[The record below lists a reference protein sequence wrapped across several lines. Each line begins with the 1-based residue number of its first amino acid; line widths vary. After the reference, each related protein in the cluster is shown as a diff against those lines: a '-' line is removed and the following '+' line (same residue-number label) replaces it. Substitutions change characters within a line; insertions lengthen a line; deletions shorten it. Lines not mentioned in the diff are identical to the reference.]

1 MRSFWKKAVAVVLIA
16 LLLLPGCSGPVQP
29 VEATP
34 TPGPTDEPT
43 PKDVS
48 EGTEETHPGSAP
60 SGAEPRATATPTP
73 TPTATPMP
81 TPTPTA
87 TPTPTLVPLDRRNEG
102 GDVQERLFPL
112 LSCSPEPTATA
123 MPLSTPN
130 PLLEGVGKIG
140 AMVFANCPIL
150 GWPHKLARVLGRESY
165 HLFYIRNVYNKQY
178 YYVTT
183 QEGLTGYIKASQ
195 CVVLED
201 ADIRQYFD
209 AIEELQRTVDYYSP
223 DAFLRELQTGTDEGS
238 MAERIYRALGR
249 LGLDFDPLY
258 YRVYKKEL
266 DNEERYPRFYT
277 DDVYNS
283 LLFKLFNTS
292 GSNVQYAGQRT
303 QWEYVPAKGR
313 LQKGDILFFTEAL
326 GKGSSGVLDKY
337 QFVLKGPYS
346 GALTG
351 CGVYL
356 GNGKVLLL
364 RNGQLKAVAWTEQLQ
379 ETLDS
384 ARRIHLEVV
393 DEKQALI
400 EDLIALI
407 YDCLGTPYSN
417 FQRTGE
423 YSFDCS
429 GLISWLFMRMEI
441 TPVYLG
447 RAAFHGTNA
456 SGFSGVTDYF
466 WHYERRIH
474 LICPA
479 QRDPAVGLVSLDDL
493 QRGDLVFLR
502 RNSATLQVGHVM
514 MYLGEGR
521 VIHSTRIDEEYG
533 GTVVAYFRPDLQ
545 LLYNNALRIDSFKP

>member
-34 TPGPTDEPT
+34 SPGPTDEPT
-43 PKDVS
+43 P
-48 EGTEETHPGSAP
+48 A
-60 SGAEPRATATPTP
+60 
-73 TPTATPMP
+73 PTATPSP

-87 TPTPTLVPLDRRNEG
+87 TPTPTPMATPTPSPKPTPTLVPMDRRNEG

-178 YYVTT
+178 YYVNT

-303 QWEYVPAKGR
+303 S
-313 LQKGDILFFTEAL
+313 
-326 GKGSSGVLDKY
+326 GSTC
-337 QFVLKGPYS
+337 PP
-346 GALTG
+346 
-351 CGVYL
+351 
-356 GNGKVLLL
+356 
-364 RNGQLKAVAWTEQLQ
+364 KAG
-379 ETLDS
+379 S
-384 ARRIHLEVV
+384 RR
-393 DEKQALI
+393 
-400 EDLIALI
+400 
-407 YDCLGTPYSN
+407 G
-417 FQRTGE
+417 
-423 YSFDCS
+423 
-429 GLISWLFMRMEI
+429 ISSSSPKPWA
-441 TPVYLG
+441 
-447 RAAFHGTNA
+447 RAAAGCWTSTSSSSRA
-456 SGFSGVTDYF
+456 PT
-466 WHYERRIH
+466 
-474 LICPA
+474 P
-479 QRDPAVGLVSLDDL
+479 
-493 QRGDLVFLR
+493 
-502 RNSATLQVGHVM
+502 GH
-514 MYLGEGR
+514 
-521 VIHSTRIDEEYG
+521 
-533 GTVVAYFRPDLQ
+533 
-545 LLYNNALRIDSFKP
+545 